1 MTKCS
6 CCSQLQWSDLP
17 WSKPYIRQIT
27 KTGENVGNYF
37 LNFFRDGFVDKKE
50 LHAWILRSFK
60 SLSKEESEE
69 RFDDGDEDGDG
80 FVSWLEYRRVEFDFD
95 DDEDLESV
103 KG

>member
-1 MTKCS
+1 
-6 CCSQLQWSDLP
+6 L
-17 WSKPYIRQIT
+17 
-27 KTGENVGNYF
+27 

>member
-1 MTKCS
+1 M
-6 CCSQLQWSDLP
+6 Q
-17 WSKPYIRQIT
+17 SKLFQYTYVKKILKIV
-27 KTGENVGNYF
+27 KKKSWIYWEVIFG
-37 LNFFRDGFVDKKE
+37 FFRDGFVDKKE

-69 RFDDGDEDGDG
+69 RFDDSDEDGDA

>member
-1 MTKCS
+1 M
-6 CCSQLQWSDLP
+6 
-17 WSKPYIRQIT
+17 
-27 KTGENVGNYF
+27 
-37 LNFFRDGFVDKKE
+37 
-50 LHAWILRSFK
+50 RSFK